1 MLASGIGIGKKKF
14 VPAPLPTLRPE
25 AAKLPVKM
33 IFDD

>member
-1 MLASGIGIGKKKF
+1 MPAPGIGIGKKKF
-14 VPAPLPTLRPE
+14 VSAPLPTLRLA